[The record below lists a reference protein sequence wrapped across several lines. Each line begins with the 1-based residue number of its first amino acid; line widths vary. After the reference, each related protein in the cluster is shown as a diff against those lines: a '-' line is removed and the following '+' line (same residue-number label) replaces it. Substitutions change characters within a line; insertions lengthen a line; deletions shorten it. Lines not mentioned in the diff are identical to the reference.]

1 MPRKWLV
8 SDEQIVEACRRD
20 ARTIDDLYMVR
31 GVREKLP
38 VRDARVVIERMNK
51 SRLLPKNE
59 WPNLGKP
66 SRNERNV
73 DASIDLMAALVRLRA
88 KENGVAMQ
96 TLASHSDLAALARGH
111 SEGSDL
117 MRGWR
122 WALVGEELVDLLEGR
137 IALSLNKGELVVERL
152 G

>member
-1 MPRKWLV
+1 M
-8 SDEQIVEACRRD
+8 RD
-20 ARTIDDLYMVR
+20 AR
-31 GVREKLP
+31 
-38 VRDARVVIERMNK
+38 AVIERMNK
-51 SRLLPKNE
+51 ARSLPKSE

-111 SEGSDL
+111 SEDSDL

-122 WALVGEELVDLLEGR
+122 WTLVGEELVDLLEGR
-137 IALSLNKGELVVERL
+137 IALSLSKGELVVERL